1 MPDTLALWAE
11 SRNSTPVG
19 TKVMS
24 WMSSEIVH
32 VLIFLLPGFLTAA
45 IFHSLTPHRKPEAFE
60 RVISALVFT
69 IVIQFTTLIVRY
81 FVSRVIELPNSLF
94 GVPIEIVFTLPIAV
108 ILGLLFSWLSN
119 NDIPHRNLRWLHITT
134 ETSYPSEWH
143 STFVRHGSR
152 AAIMLYLKQDHNLYG
167 RLVEYP
173 KDPKN
178 GYFRIADAVWVT
190 NDGESI
196 PLEIDA
202 DAVLIPAAEVKM
214 LALAPMIED

>member
-1 MPDTLALWAE
+1 MRL
-11 SRNSTPVG
+11 
-19 TKVMS
+19 
-24 WMSSEIVH
+24 
-32 VLIFLLPGFLTAA
+32 LLPGFLTAA

-69 IVIQFTTLIVRY
+69 IFIQFITLITRY
-81 FVSRVIELPNSLF
+81 FVSKIIELPDLLF
-94 GVPIEIVFTLPIAV
+94 EIPVEIVFTLPIAI
-108 ILGLLFSWLSN
+108 ILGLLSSWLSN
-119 NDIPHRNLRWLHITT
+119 NDIPHKILRNPAWLRITT

-143 STFVRHGSR
+143 SIFYKHGSQ

-178 GYFRIADAVWVT
+178 GYFHISEAVWVT
-190 NDGESI
+190 NEGESI

-202 DAVLIPAAEVKM
+202 DVVLVPAAEVRM
-214 LALAPMIED
+214 LALAPMIEPGKGTEEKS

>member
-1 MPDTLALWAE
+1 M
-11 SRNSTPVG
+11 G
-19 TKVMS
+19 

-81 FVSRVIELPNSLF
+81 FISRVIGLPDLLF
-94 GVPIEIVFTLPIAV
+94 EIPIEIVFTLPIAV

-119 NDIPHRNLRWLHITT
+119 NDIPHKSLRWLRITK

-143 STFVRHGSR
+143 PMFVDHGDK
-152 AAIMLYLKQDHNLYG
+152 AAIMLYLKQGHNLYG
-167 RLVEYP
+167 QLVEYP
-173 KDPKN
+173 ANPKD
-178 GYFRIADAVWVT
+178 GYFRIIKAEWVT
-190 NDGESI
+190 NEGEPI

-202 DAVLIPAAEVKM
+202 DAVLVPAAEVKM
-214 LALAPMIED
+214 IALAPMIESEKEIEEIS

>member
-1 MPDTLALWAE
+1 
-11 SRNSTPVG
+11 
-19 TKVMS
+19 MS
-24 WMSSEIVH
+24 WMSGEIIH
-32 VLIFLLPGFLTAA
+32 VLVFLLPGFLTAA

-69 IVIQFTTLIVRY
+69 IIIQFTTLIVRY
-81 FVSRVIELPNSLF
+81 FMSRIIQLPDLLF
-94 GVPIEIVFTLPIAV
+94 GNPIEIVFTLPVAIV
-108 ILGLLFSWLSN
+108 FGLLFSWLSN
-119 NDIPHRNLRWLHITT
+119 NDIPHRNLRNLRWLHITT

-143 STFVRHGSR
+143 SMFVKHGSR

-178 GYFRIADAVWVT
+178 GYFRITEAVWVT
-190 NDGESI
+190 NEGESI

-202 DAVLIPAAEVKM
+202 DAVLVPAAEVKM

>member
-1 MPDTLALWAE
+1 MRL
-11 SRNSTPVG
+11 
-19 TKVMS
+19 
-24 WMSSEIVH
+24 
-32 VLIFLLPGFLTAA
+32 LLPGFLTAA

-69 IVIQFTTLIVRY
+69 IFIQFITLITRY
-81 FVSRVIELPNSLF
+81 FVSKIIELPDLLF
-94 GVPIEIVFTLPIAV
+94 EIPVEIVFTLPIAI
-108 ILGLLFSWLSN
+108 ILGLLSSWLSN
-119 NDIPHRNLRWLHITT
+119 NDIPHKILRNPAWLRITT

-143 STFVRHGSR
+143 SIFYKHGSQ

-178 GYFRIADAVWVT
+178 GYFHVSEAVWVT
-190 NDGESI
+190 NEGESI

-202 DAVLIPAAEVKM
+202 DAVLVPAAEVRM
-214 LALAPMIED
+214 LALAPMIEPGKGTEEKS